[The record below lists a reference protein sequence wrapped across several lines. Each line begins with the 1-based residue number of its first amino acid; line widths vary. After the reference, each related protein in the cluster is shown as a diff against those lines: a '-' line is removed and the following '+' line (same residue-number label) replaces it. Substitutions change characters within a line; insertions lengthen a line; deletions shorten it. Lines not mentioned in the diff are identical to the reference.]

1 MKGGISRQSPVIRW
15 RVNPC
20 QSDLPFRYKRGES
33 GRPRKETAVKKEQ
46 ILQMKKLISIIFI
59 FVFSFAVF
67 GQKTVADLKPS
78 HAIALERF
86 LSKTKD
92 YFFLSENMTDDK
104 DIKYSRKWLLGK
116 NRKPYYITG
125 DFNRDGVMDFALI
138 LSDISTSTKGGP
150 VREEEEE
157 KYREYPLAVV
167 IFNGIKGGGFRQ
179 SFIQK
184 VEATYGCYLSLDED
198 KKKRL
203 YFAVFETDNQTM
215 TFTPVGKG
223 YITEFDL

>member
-1 MKGGISRQSPVIRW
+1 
-15 RVNPC
+15 
-20 QSDLPFRYKRGES
+20 
-33 GRPRKETAVKKEQ
+33 
-46 ILQMKKLISIIFI
+46 MKKLISIIFI